1 MAFFAIRALMAAE
14 TLGCRLQPDPLD
26 RRPDTSSVGCTQVTG
41 GSRVTFATGM
51 AAGFQPQFCDVK
63 VDPETGKVT
72 ILRFVAEQDV
82 RISEGWLVPSRA

>member
-1 MAFFAIRALMAAE
+1 MAAE
-14 TLGCRLQPDPLD
+14 TLGCDYSQIHSIVA
-26 RRPDTSSVGCTQVTG
+26 DTSSVGCTQVTG

-51 AAGFQPQFCDVK
+51 AAGFSNQFCDVE
-63 VDPETGKVT
+63 VAPETGKVT